1 MRHPALRRSA
11 RYSGKR
17 GPRDSSANPNANS
30 SAPLPPDPQG
40 HAESAGAAFQ
50 NGGAGAVTGDARGEP
65 TSSASADPAAQ
76 NRPAPG
82 VPPDGEHNQ
91 GGARAEGIDY
101 QRDLGSEQDA

>member
-17 GPRDSSANPNANS
+17 GPRDMNANLNADPQAGSAPANP
-30 SAPLPPDPQG
+30 
-40 HAESAGAAFQ
+40 AFQ
-50 NGGAGAVTGDARGEP
+50 GGEAGGATGVAHDETTPP
-65 TSSASADPAAQ
+65 TPHDPAAQ

>member
-17 GPRDSSANPNANS
+17 GPRDSQEKISP
-30 SAPLPPDPQG
+30 APSLAPDP
-40 HAESAGAAFQ
+40 AG
-50 NGGAGAVTGDARGEP
+50 
-65 TSSASADPAAQ
+65 Q

-91 GGARAEGIDY
+91 GGARAEGLDY

>member
-11 RYSGKR
+11 RHSGKR
-17 GPRDSSANPNANS
+17 GPRDGEQKSSNAANFEPNPVEPSNGHG
-30 SAPLPPDPQG
+30 PDP
-40 HAESAGAAFQ
+40 
-50 NGGAGAVTGDARGEP
+50 
-65 TSSASADPAAQ
+65 ASQ

-91 GGARAEGIDY
+91 GGARAEGLDY

>member
-11 RYSGKR
+11 RHSGKR
-17 GPRDSSANPNANS
+17 GPRDADQKAGNLADFGRSGAADSAANS
-30 SAPLPPDPQG
+30 AANTAAGSGNLPPAHTP
-40 HAESAGAAFQ
+40 
-50 NGGAGAVTGDARGEP
+50 
-65 TSSASADPAAQ
+65 DPASQ

>member
-17 GPRDSSANPNANS
+17 AGERGPRDGSENTN
-30 SAPLPPDPQG
+30 SAPPSDTIAPDP
-40 HAESAGAAFQ
+40 AG
-50 NGGAGAVTGDARGEP
+50 
-65 TSSASADPAAQ
+65 Q
-76 NRPAPG
+76 NRAAPG

>member
-11 RYSGKR
+11 RHSARR
-17 GPRDSSANPNANS
+17 GSRD
-30 SAPLPPDPQG
+30 
-40 HAESAGAAFQ
+40 
-50 NGGAGAVTGDARGEP
+50 GEP
-65 TSSASADPAAQ
+65 KSGSSADPSSGSPGASGASGASGYSPDPAGQ